1 MGNPHTPRKFLPF
14 SPPPPHP
21 LGICIDHPWGGGGDG
36 YFLES
41 HNDSELYW
49 LRLGNWVNP
58 VPFKS
63 LYWANWPES
72 WLTQCPNPYFRSSCF
87 QDTRCNVVMSTCP
100 LYKPNNITT
109 FLCHWYLF
117 RYVASVN
124 QVLRVI
130 LGFEA
135 CRNTTKKIWLVLP
148 ESQGNL
154 FCFIP
159 PILGAKYEFH
169 SKCGIL
175 LWLHHL

>member
-1 MGNPHTPRKFLPF
+1 MGNPHTPRKFRPF

-21 LGICIDHPWGGGGDG
+21 LGISIDHPWGGGNG

-109 FLCHWYLF
+109 FLCHDTYFVMLQVWTRFYGLYL
-117 RYVASVN
+117 ASRLVEV
-124 QVLRVI
+124 QQ
-130 LGFEA
+130 
-135 CRNTTKKIWLVLP
+135 KKIWLVLP
-148 ESQGNL
+148 ES
-154 FCFIP
+154 
-159 PILGAKYEFH
+159 
-169 SKCGIL
+169 
-175 LWLHHL
+175 

>member
-14 SPPPPHP
+14 SPLPPPLRNFHWP
-21 LGICIDHPWGGGGDG
+21 SVGGGDG

-72 WLTQCPNPYFRSSCF
+72 WLTQCPNPYFRRSCF
-87 QDTRCNVVMSTCP
+87 QDTRCNDCCYVNMSTLQTKQHNHLLMP
-100 LYKPNNITT
+100 
-109 FLCHWYLF
+109 WYLF

-159 PILGAKYEFH
+159 PILGAKYEFQ

>member
-1 MGNPHTPRKFLPF
+1 MRGA
-14 SPPPPHP
+14 
-21 LGICIDHPWGGGGDG
+21 GGGGYG

-72 WLTQCPNPYFRSSCF
+72 SLTQCPSPYFRRSCF
-87 QDTRCNVVMSTCP
+87 QDTRYNVVMSACS
-100 LYKPNNITT
+100 LYKPNNITS
-109 FLCHWYLF
+109 FLCHYTYFVMSQVWTRFYGLYL
-117 RYVASVN
+117 ASRLVEI
-124 QVLRVI
+124 QQ
-130 LGFEA
+130 
-135 CRNTTKKIWLVLP
+135 KKIWLVLP

-159 PILGAKYEFH
+159 PILGATYEFQ